1 VGLFLPSSLGR
12 GLAQLGYYEECI
24 WSLPTMPTP
33 MQPSFRPYDP
43 GNKPPA
49 GNERDSSLSEPE
61 RGPGDRDSFFD
72 AFPPEM
78 AELRDHVLRVA
89 PQETT
94 MLLTGETGTG
104 KTRLARLIHELSPRR
119 QEPFLVVDCGALT
132 PSLIESEMFG
142 HVRGA
147 FTGADRDRPGKF
159 AAVGRGTL
167 LLDEVN
173 SLPLE
178 LQTKLLRVVDDRTFE
193 PVGSNRGQALQAR
206 IIVASNAPLEAEVAA
221 GRFRSDL
228 YFRLNVVGLFLPPL
242 RNRPLAVGPL
252 SAKWLAE
259 FAARNRPDVTGIS
272 PQAIRALQGYPWPG
286 NLRELRNV
294 IERTVALCAG
304 PLVGL
309 SDLPETI
316 RAAGSRP
323 EPAPRTPQAESV
335 PANSGSPT
343 LAQSRE
349 LAEIQQIKAALA
361 KHNNNRLRAASELG
375 ISRMGLYKKLHKYG
389 LVASV

>member
-1 VGLFLPSSLGR
+1 
-12 GLAQLGYYEECI
+12 
-24 WSLPTMPTP
+24 
-33 MQPSFRPYDP
+33 MQPAFNQNNPSDETS
-43 GNKPPA
+43 A
-49 GNERDSSLSEPE
+49 ANEPECSLSEPE
-61 RGPGDRDSFFD
+61 RCADSQDAFFD

-94 MLLTGETGTG
+94 VLLTGETGTG

-159 AAVGRGTL
+159 AAVAGGTL
-167 LLDEVN
+167 LLDEIN

-193 PVGSNRGQALQAR
+193 PVGSNRRQALQAR
-206 IIVASNAPLEAEVAA
+206 IVVASNAALEAEVAA

-242 RNRPLAVGPL
+242 RNRPLAIGPL
-252 SAKWLAE
+252 SQKWLAE
-259 FAARNRPDVTGIS
+259 FAARNRPDVSGIS
-272 PQAIRALQGYPWPG
+272 PQAVRALQGYPWPG

-294 IERTVALCAG
+294 IERTVALCPG
-304 PLVGL
+304 PSVELA
-309 SDLPETI
+309 DLPETI
-316 RAAGSRP
+316 RAASGRP
-323 EPAPRTPQAESV
+323 ELTLRPPQSESA
-335 PANSGSPT
+335 PANSGTTT

-375 ISRMGLYKKLHKYG
+375 ISRVGLYKKLHKYG